1 MKQSLL
7 ILFSVVTLS
16 LFSQE
21 RTFRDDTVNI
31 RYANNDEQLHFK
43 KLPYFELKGFQN
55 YRPFGNYHEPLSRSG
70 NIGLPLHHYFL
81 TAQDWNINH
90 QIGGYQ
96 PWLMEKDSMLFYDVS
111 RPFTE
116 LKYFNGVKKEQFFNV
131 LHTQNFGEGLNISFE
146 YQRIV
151 SEGYFSR
158 QLTNH
163 TQFNSTYRLK
173 SRNQRCHSRGYFLI
187 NNLESQENG
196 GIVVSAEES
205 EDENTVLLDIG
216 LQDAQ
221 NRTRT
226 QGVGFYNDYNLI
238 QKDSLNTL
246 LNISHEIEWSKAYRN
261 YADDLSES
269 RDFYDEFLV
278 DSTFSAD
285 SNFSQVL
292 RNNLMFNFFNNSLS
306 IGVRNEQY
314 HYFQNY
320 LIDET
325 FESNYIVASVND
337 SIFNQGVQANIEK
350 GISGYHENELDLSAT
365 ISFQEWKGVRSYLMA
380 SVTKKQADYFLQN
393 QRSNHSFYREDFK
406 TSNQANLSLRSYIK
420 KWNLS
425 FEAGIQEYSDFIYFD
440 TLQKPKQY
448 NSSFSNMFVKLD
460 FKLEFLRLMHLKNI
474 ITVQQ
479 LSDNAVVPLPSIFS
493 YHSLYYENSFIRDAL
508 GVQLGVDLN
517 FIASYNGYEYAPSLT
532 QFHLSNNTTSLGNIA
547 QVDIF
552 LNLRINK
559 AARLFVKMENILQ
572 KSFSEESY
580 RIHGYP
586 IPGKS
591 LKFGLSWRMIN

>member
-7 ILFSVVTLS
+7 ILFSVLS
-16 LFSQE
+16 LSLLSQE
-21 RTFRDDTVNI
+21 RNFRDDTVSI
-31 RYANNDEQLHFK
+31 RYSNNTEQLRFK
-43 KLPYFELKGFQN
+43 KMPYYEMDGFQN
-55 YRPFGNYHEPLSRSG
+55 YRPFGNYHGPLSRSG
-70 NIGLPLHHYFL
+70 NIGLPLHYYFL
-81 TAQDWNINH
+81 GAQDWNINH
-90 QIGGYQ
+90 QLGGYQ

-116 LKYFNGVKKEQFFNV
+116 LKYFNGAKKEQLFNV

-163 TQFNSTYRLK
+163 TQFNTTYRLN
-173 SRNQRCHSRGYFLI
+173 SRNQRFHSRGYFLI

-196 GIVVSAEES
+196 GIVVSTDESAE
-205 EDENTVLLDIG
+205 ENTVLLDIG

-221 NRTRT
+221 NRSRT

-238 QKDSLNTL
+238 QKDSITNI
-246 LNISHEIEWSKAYRN
+246 LNISHEIEWSKADRN

-269 RDFYDEFLV
+269 RDFYDEFLI
-278 DSTFSAD
+278 DSIFSAD

-292 RNNLMFNFFNNSLS
+292 RNNLLLNFFNQSISL
-306 IGVRNEQY
+306 GVRNEQY

-325 FESNYIVASVND
+325 FESNYIVASIND
-337 SIFNQGVQANIEK
+337 SLFNQGISASLEK
-350 GISGYHENELDLSAT
+350 GISGYHKNELDMSTT
-365 ISFQEWKGVRSYLMA
+365 ISFQEWKGIRNYFMA
-380 SVTKKQADYFLQN
+380 SVTRKQADYFLQN
-393 QRSNHSFYREDFK
+393 QRSNHSFYREDFN
-406 TSNQANLSLRSYIK
+406 TSNQANLSLRSHIN

-425 FEAGIQEYSDFIYFD
+425 VEAGIQQYSDFIYFD
-440 TLQKPKQY
+440 TLIKPKQY
-448 NSSFSNMFVKLD
+448 NLTFSNLFVKLD
-460 FKLEFLRLMHLKNI
+460 FKLEFLRHMNLKNV

-479 LSDNAVVPLPSIFS
+479 ISDDAVVPLPSIFS
-493 YHSLYYENSFIRDAL
+493 YHSLFYENNLINNAL
-508 GVQLGVDLN
+508 GLQLGVDLN
-517 FIASYNGYEYAPSLT
+517 FIGTYGGYEYAPSLT
-532 QFHLSNNTTSLGNIA
+532 QFHLSSNSTSLGNIA
-547 QVDIF
+547 QVDVF

-559 AARLFVKMENILQ
+559 AARLFVKMENILE